1 MNCSNYSLKT
11 KPTVGGT
18 VKMIYFPELPEVE
31 IKHKYEGLNTKIK
44 KTDKMGFRKNA
55 KDTILL
61 VSSTKQ
67 TNDNSKL
74 LLKQSFMR
82 VYNFILVIM
91 YLILVGIVFG
101 FLLFTM

>member
-74 LLKQSFMR
+74 LLLKQSFMR
-82 VYNFILVIM
+82 VYIIVVLL
-91 YLILVGIVFG
+91 YLILVSIVVG

>member
-44 KTDKMGFRKNA
+44 KTDKMVFRKNA

-61 VSSTKQ
+61 VSPHKK
-67 TNDNSKL
+67 NDNSKL

-101 FLLFTM
+101 FLLFTI